1 MSYRE
6 LWGVILRDWEENS
19 KKKAKLIRQ
28 LVYQGIPEHMRGMA
42 WQCLSG
48 AHNRELRDKYPKL
61 ITVCASVVLVHGAC
75 TNHHMHYT
83 HVFTT
88 CTHVHTNTCVH
99 MPCACMQMHTPT
111 RVHKAHHRGI
121 PKFWYSME
129 LPTKI

>member
-6 LWGVILRDWEENS
+6 LWGVILRDWEENC

-61 ITVCASVVLVHGAC
+61 ITVC
-75 TNHHMHYT
+75 TNHHTHYI
-83 HVFTT
+83 
-88 CTHVHTNTCVH
+88 H
-99 MPCACMQMHTPT
+99 MCAHAILS
-111 RVHKAHHRGI
+111 HKLDKGSVQRG
-121 PKFWYSME
+121 KF
-129 LPTKI
+129 